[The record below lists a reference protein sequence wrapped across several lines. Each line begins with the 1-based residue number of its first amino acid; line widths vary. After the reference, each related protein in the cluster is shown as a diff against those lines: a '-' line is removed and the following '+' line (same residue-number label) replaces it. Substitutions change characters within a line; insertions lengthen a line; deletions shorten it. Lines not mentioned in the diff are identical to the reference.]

1 MDRKRPNGILAIAI
15 VAIILGSLGTCG
27 GIVTIVSQLTQSQMR
42 EFSRELAA
50 ASSMGN
56 EEIRQRQVAM
66 QERVEALSDEW
77 RPAILAHQVLNLI
90 ASFVLLFGA
99 IGLLR
104 WKPGAPTAFAAAAIA
119 SIAVDI
125 GGGVVSILFQQATA
139 AIMQDYAAGLTAVT
153 PGSPRAMGAMMDASA
168 SVGLVMGF
176 LWVIVKLG
184 FYSGALVYVRKP
196 DVRALFAPKGA

>member
-1 MDRKRPNGILAIAI
+1 MDRKRPNGLLAIAI
-15 VAIILGSLGTCG
+15 VAILLGSLGTCG
-27 GIVTIVSQLTQSQMR
+27 GIFSIGTQLMQSQIR
-42 EFSRELAA
+42 ELSRELAA
-50 ASSMGN
+50 MSSMGN
-56 EEIRQRQVAM
+56 EAILQQQVAM

-77 RPAILAHQVLNLI
+77 RPAILTHQILNLI

-104 WKPGAPTAFAAAAIA
+104 WKPSAPTAFAAAAIA

-125 GGGVVSILFQQATA
+125 GGGIVSILFQQATA
-139 AIMQDYAAGLTAVT
+139 AIMQDYAAGLTAAT
-153 PGSPRAMGAMMDASA
+153 PGSPRTFGAMMDASG
-168 SVGLVMGF
+168 SVGMVTGF